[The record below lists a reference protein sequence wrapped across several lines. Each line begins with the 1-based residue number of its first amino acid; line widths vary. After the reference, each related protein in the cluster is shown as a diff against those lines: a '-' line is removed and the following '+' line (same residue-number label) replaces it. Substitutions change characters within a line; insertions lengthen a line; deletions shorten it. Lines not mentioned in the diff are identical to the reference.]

1 MMLKIGRKMRD
12 IQASHTLP
20 KMPHGHK
27 CRRNH
32 GHTYRVHVEV
42 EGEEGDDGII
52 IDTGELD
59 KVFQYIFDTLDH
71 RYLNDIPG
79 LENPTTENLCKWIW
93 DRVFKVIG
101 DHPQI
106 HKVGIFVWES
116 NDSYGFYDGP

>member
-1 MMLKIGRKMRD
+1 
-12 IQASHTLP
+12 
-20 KMPHGHK
+20 
-27 CRRNH
+27 
-32 GHTYRVHVEV
+32 VHVEV

>member
-1 MMLKIGRKMRD
+1 MLKIGRKMRD

-32 GHTYRVHVEV
+32 GHTYSVRVEV
-42 EGEEGDDGII
+42 EGEGDSSGII

-71 RYLNDIPG
+71 QHLNDIPG
-79 LENPTTENLCKWIW
+79 LENPTTEILCRWIW
-93 DRVFKVIG
+93 ERMNKVIG
-101 DHPQI
+101 DHPQV
-106 HKVGIFVWES
+106 HGVGIFVWES
-116 NDSYGFYDGP
+116 NDSYGYYNGP